1 MKKGLGGLVTNSVGQ
16 NPFSSGK
23 CGRYKPANTLA
34 GSKKQQSSSLTD
46 DKKPNVSGG
55 FLMNSWFGNISVN
68 MKLGLG
74 FGLVLALTCVLA
86 LTGWTSLGGLIDRS
100 NWMSDITQLNAG
112 LTKLRVVR
120 LQYMLTNGDETAAQ
134 NVQTTLESFAA
145 QQQKLINS
153 FKSPENVKLLKEQA
167 ATIAEYQTSLNKMRN
182 AYRTGNSAR
191 DSMSVS
197 AETAYNQI
205 ESISKRVQQMDMS
218 EQRFEQ
224 FQAITAAKEAFILA
238 RYEVRGYTATT
249 NAETEQKAVG
259 QIDAAIA
266 SLKSLNAQFA
276 ATQQDALRQ
285 LESALTSYRSAL
297 MAYKNANT
305 DAVQARKEMTDQ
317 GTTIVALSEQLYQ
330 IQLDRRDAES
340 AQARTFQLIST
351 LLALLVGVIAAVIIT
366 RQITRPLQETLA
378 VVERIA
384 SGDLTQNVTVTRRD
398 ELGVLQQGIARMGVT
413 LRDLISG
420 IRDGVTQIASAAE
433 ELSAVTE
440 QTSAGVNSQ
449 KVETDQVATAMHEMT
464 ATVQEV
470 ARNAEEASQAAAAA
484 DGEAREGDKVVNEA
498 IAQIERLASE
508 VVRST
513 EAMSVLQQESDKIGS
528 VMDVIKAVAEQ
539 TNLLALNAAI
549 EAARAGEAGRG
560 FAVVADEVRGLAQRT
575 QKSTEEIEGL
585 VAGLQNGTQQVSA
598 VMSNSRALTD
608 SSVAL
613 TRKAGASLENITRTV
628 SNIQSMNQQIAAA
641 AEQQSAVAEEI
652 SRSIINVRDVS
663 EQTAAASDETAAS
676 SVELARLGGQLQ
688 QMVSHFR
695 V

>member
-1 MKKGLGGLVTNSVGQ
+1 
-16 NPFSSGK
+16 
-23 CGRYKPANTLA
+23 
-34 GSKKQQSSSLTD
+34 
-46 DKKPNVSGG
+46 
-55 FLMNSWFGNISVN
+55 MNSWFGNISVN

-100 NWMSDITQLNAG
+100 NWMSDITQLNSG

-145 QQQKLINS
+145 QQQALIS
-153 FKSPENVKLLKEQA
+153 KFKSPENLKLLKEQA

-191 DSMSVS
+191 DTMSIN
-197 AETAYNQI
+197 AETAYNLI
-205 ESISKRVQQMDMS
+205 EAISKRVQQMDMS

-224 FQAITAAKEAFILA
+224 FQAITTAKEAFILA

-259 QIDAAIA
+259 QLDVAIA
-266 SLKSLNAQFA
+266 SLKQLNVHFA
-276 ATQQDALRQ
+276 DTQQDSLRQ
-285 LESALTSYRSAL
+285 LETALTNYRSAL

-317 GTTIVALSEQLYQ
+317 GAAIVTTSEQLYQ
-330 IQLDRRDAES
+330 IQLDRRDVES